1 MNMDLGIKGKVA
13 LITGGSMGIGGA
25 AAKLLAQEGVIVAIS
40 ARREKE
46 LAEAAARI
54 GSETGTEI
62 MTVTADCTQPADVKA
77 AVQKVIDRH
86 GRIDILVNSIGT
98 AAAGN
103 FLELSED
110 EWQQSLALKLM
121 GQIRVAREVFPHM
134 QKQKWGRIVNVIG
147 THAWLAEAH
156 AMPAGV
162 ANAGLAN
169 FTRALAELGGP
180 HGILVNGVNP
190 GTVNTARL
198 KYLLTRGV
206 EYDLNTI
213 TLHRFAEAEEI
224 ANAIAFLA
232 SDRASYICG
241 SILNVDGGQLKC
253 I

>member
-1 MNMDLGIKGKVA
+1 MDLGIKGKVA

-25 AAKLLAQEGVIVAIS
+25 TARLLAKEGVTVAIT

-46 LAEAAARI
+46 LADAAMQI
-54 GSETGTEI
+54 GSETRSEI
-62 MTVTADCTQPADVKA
+62 MPVVADCTVPEDVKN
-77 AVQKVIDRH
+77 AVQKVAERY
-86 GRIDILVNSIGT
+86 GRIDILVNSIGS
-98 AAAGN
+98 AAAGD
-103 FLELSED
+103 FLELTEED
-110 EWQQSLALKLM
+110 WQKSLALKLM

-147 THAWLAEAH
+147 THAWLAEPH

-206 EYDLNTI
+206 EYDLKTI

-232 SDRASYICG
+232 SERASYICG
-241 SILNVDGGQLKC
+241 SILNVDGGQLKT

>member
-1 MNMDLGIKGKVA
+1 MDLGIKGKVA

-25 AAKLLAQEGVIVAIS
+25 TARLLAKEGVSLAIT

-46 LAEAAARI
+46 LANAAKAI
-54 GSETGTEI
+54 GSESGAQ
-62 MTVTADCTQPADVKA
+62 VLPVVADCTIVEDVKK
-77 AVQKVIDRH
+77 AVAKVAGH
-86 GRIDILVNSIGT
+86 YGRIDILVNSIGS
-98 AAAGN
+98 AAAGD
-103 FLELSED
+103 FLELSEED
-110 EWQQSLALKLM
+110 WQKSLALKLM

-134 QKQKWGRIVNVIG
+134 KKQKWGRIVNVIG

-180 HGILVNGVNP
+180 LGILVNGVNP

-198 KYLLTRGV
+198 KYLLDRGV
-206 EYDLNTI
+206 EYDLKTI

-224 ANAIAFLA
+224 ANAIVFLA
-232 SDRASYICG
+232 SERASYICG
-241 SILNVDGGQLKC
+241 SILNVDGGQLKT

>member
-1 MNMDLGIKGKVA
+1 MDLGIKGKVA

-25 AAKLLAQEGVIVAIS
+25 TARLLAKEGVTVAIT

-46 LAEAAARI
+46 LTDAAQQI
-54 GSETGTEI
+54 GSETGSEI
-62 MTVTADCTQPADVKA
+62 IPVVADCTVPEDVKNV
-77 AVQKVIDRH
+77 VQKVADRY
-86 GRIDILVNSIGT
+86 GRIDILVNSIGA
-98 AAAGN
+98 AAAGD
-103 FLELSED
+103 FLELTDED
-110 EWQQSLALKLM
+110 WQKSLALKLM

-134 QKQKWGRIVNVIG
+134 KKQKWGRIVNVIG

-198 KYLLTRGV
+198 RYLLTHGV
-206 EYDLNTI
+206 EYDLKTI

-232 SDRASYICG
+232 SERASYICG
-241 SILNVDGGQLKC
+241 SILNVDGGQLKT